1 MTMKKTILFAAI
13 AVLIVNTLAGL
24 LLSSYHTFNML
35 ATSVVVV
42 LTAALMYITESIS
55 MKAAFRVS
63 LPFSFAF
70 LGLVMFLLMLFS
82 KHQLQDNWCVAV
94 SLVLLLIEALTLF
107 ITHRVSTKFINQ

>member
-1 MTMKKTILFAAI
+1 MKKTILFATL
-13 AVLIVNTLAGL
+13 AVLVVNILAGL

-35 ATSVVVV
+35 ATSLVIV
-42 LTAALMYITESIS
+42 LTTTLMYITEYIT
-55 MKAAFRVS
+55 MKDAFRVS
-63 LPFSFAF
+63 LPFVFAF

>member
-1 MTMKKTILFAAI
+1 MKKIILFATL
-13 AVLIVNTLAGL
+13 AVLVVNILAGL

-35 ATSVVVV
+35 ATSLVIV
-42 LTAALMYITESIS
+42 LTTTLMYITEYIT
-55 MKAAFRVS
+55 MKDAFRVS
-63 LPFSFAF
+63 LPFVFAF